1 VRAGMS
7 LPALMQLMG
16 HAYIDTT
23 LRYVHVT
30 PQDVYLEY
38 TRAVAQC
45 IRPLKC
51 SAAHSPMEI

>member
-1 VRAGMS
+1 MVRAGMS

-45 IRPLKC
+45 IRPLTGNG
-51 SAAHSPMEI
+51 S